1 MLDYLKRSDVDLRQM
16 SSEKNHENNRM
27 EGYEPSDYEQEEKR
41 PRERMR
47 LENSYGKLTLGM
59 SEDGAFVFSVSEK
72 RKSGNGPVTAD
83 ETKVMGSRMSEKED
97 GVFMNSHDASKSA
110 AVYKEDLSTRYH
122 QLEMLERMK
131 KSALDERTAAVLEK
145 MPFLTVSDDKARLRQ
160 LHEVKRLGFGLTAKA
175 GAGVSMSAHLT
186 AGAAADRI
194 SMQSGM
200 QSGMQSEL
208 QQQEL
213 RRHQMKQAEMQ
224 QSELQQSELQQQ
236 EDSLT
241 WDIQQKERMRRQVL
255 KSLSAAVQKA
265 PEAKETSSFPW
276 LRWLAVAAEIALSA
290 DDNADDEDDET
301 EENSEEGSKSESS
314 EVTLD
319 AGTDDNSKV
328 TPDGETAGS
337 SESASDAGTA
347 GNSND
352 TPNDAAAESVK
363 ASPAE
368 KI

>member
-110 AVYKEDLSTRYH
+110 EVYKEDLSTRYH

-131 KSALDERTAAVLEK
+131 KSALDEGTAAVLEK

-160 LHEVKRLGFGLTAKA
+160 LHEVKRLGFGLKARA
-175 GAGVSMSAHLT
+175 GAGMSMLAHLT
-186 AGAAADRI
+186 AGAASDQI

-200 QSGMQSEL
+200 KSGMQTEL

-224 QSELQQSELQQQ
+224 QSELQQQ

-241 WDIQQKERMRRQVL
+241 WEIQQKERMRRQVL

-276 LRWLAVAAEIALSA
+276 LRWLAVAAEIALNA
-290 DDNADDEDDET
+290 DDNAGDEDDET

-314 EVTLD
+314 EVTLN
-319 AGTDDNSKV
+319 AGTDDNSEV
-328 TPDGETAGS
+328 TPDGGTAGS
-337 SESASDAGTA
+337 SEGASDSVTA
-347 GNSND
+347 GNSED
-352 TPNDAAAESVK
+352 TPKDATAESVE